1 MHILR
6 FYALWKWSMSQIGPK
21 GEKKCSG
28 KGTRIVH
35 LTLLWHL
42 RLTMK
47 LGSRLLHTLNS
58 KAVFCVKY
66 DPNRANKKVYICSE
80 KIICVSQYDL
90 DLWPTNFIQ
99 DHCTGIDHRHSVSE
113 VWARLNKGER
123 RYAQDNGFSYTYNS
137 AMTFRFNLKT
147 WFKVT
152 AYPLPESTL

>member
-1 MHILR
+1 MTLTLYNLQTSFTIMHILR

-47 LGSRLLHTLNS
+47 LGSRSLHTLNS

-66 DPNRANKKVYICSE
+66 DPNRANKKVYMLWKNNLREPIWPWPLTYKLHSRSLHTHWPQALCEWSLSQIEQRGE
-80 KIICVSQYDL
+80 KICPGQ
-90 DLWPTNFIQ
+90 
-99 DHCTGIDHRHSVSE
+99 
-113 VWARLNKGER
+113 
-123 RYAQDNGFSYTYNS
+123 GFCI
-137 AMTFRFNLKT
+137 
-147 WFKVT
+147 
-152 AYPLPESTL
+152 